1 MLTPGRF
8 ILAEPSNATPP
19 IVLVAANLVAVDAF
33 PVTSPTKPPIA
44 VTLPVP
50 DTLPPKKVF
59 PVIPKF
65 SPRYI
70 ELLVV
75 FPLSVTSCSVSEAPT

>member
-1 MLTPGRF
+1 M
-8 ILAEPSNATPP
+8 AEPSNATPP

-44 VTLPVP
+44 VTLPEP

-65 SPRYI
+65 SPSYI

-75 FPLSVTSCSVSEAPT
+75 FPLSVTSCNVSAVPT